1 MKTSESPP
9 KPSKPSRKSGSA
21 EPDLEKLGTS
31 KTSESPPKPSRP
43 SRKPESPESDL
54 SKLGNS
60 LITKFHVLM
69 RISQI
74 YDSKNVALHQFI
86 EESLQGINALIDRE
100 KTLTL
105 RIVKDDLFLNDQRL
119 RYSVEGFTSF
129 KYLLIQCKK
138 RFIGEIIFKDPLEEK
153 TLKEFVYAFM
163 GLEEG
168 KQENASLL
176 NQQLMDKAIPSIEVG
191 PLEIS
196 DEDEEAFTFRK
207 EDQHEVAKRVFFE
220 TIGTIKDFMSNIKGK
235 QYAEVRKLKRLAQN
249 AVHLVM
255 EDESILL
262 GMTTIKN
269 YDEYTFNHS
278 VNVAIYSLAIGKRL
292 EISRKNLTDLAVTA
306 LMHDI
311 GKSKIPREVLNKPAP
326 FDEGEWG
333 LMKKHPVMGVEIVLN
348 LKQLGEINPRMV
360 MGIFDHHLKS
370 DFSGYP
376 KLFKKKEVS
385 LFGKII
391 QIADSYDAMT
401 TPTMYRKNPFTPEQ
415 ALGIMLKERAIHF
428 DPLLL
433 KVFIGIVGIYPVGSL
448 VLLNPR
454 ELGIVYKANPTP
466 GWMDRPRVILIS
478 RDEKGDAR
486 KEMVDLAEWD
496 DKGQFKRSILKTL
509 DPYKYHIDISKY
521 FLNRA

>member
-60 LITKFHVLM
+60 LITKFYVLM

-153 TLKEFVYAFM
+153 TLKEFAYAFM

-168 KQENASLL
+168 KKEKPSLL

-196 DEDEEAFTFRK
+196 DEDEEAFTFP
-207 EDQHEVAKRVFFE
+207 
-220 TIGTIKDFMSNIKGK
+220 KG
-235 QYAEVRKLKRLAQN
+235 A
-249 AVHLVM
+249 
-255 EDESILL
+255 
-262 GMTTIKN
+262 
-269 YDEYTFNHS
+269 
-278 VNVAIYSLAIGKRL
+278 
-292 EISRKNLTDLAVTA
+292 
-306 LMHDI
+306 
-311 GKSKIPREVLNKPAP
+311 
-326 FDEGEWG
+326 
-333 LMKKHPVMGVEIVLN
+333 
-348 LKQLGEINPRMV
+348 
-360 MGIFDHHLKS
+360 
-370 DFSGYP
+370 
-376 KLFKKKEVS
+376 
-385 LFGKII
+385 
-391 QIADSYDAMT
+391 
-401 TPTMYRKNPFTPEQ
+401 
-415 ALGIMLKERAIHF
+415 
-428 DPLLL
+428 
-433 KVFIGIVGIYPVGSL
+433 
-448 VLLNPR
+448 
-454 ELGIVYKANPTP
+454 
-466 GWMDRPRVILIS
+466 
-478 RDEKGDAR
+478 
-486 KEMVDLAEWD
+486 
-496 DKGQFKRSILKTL
+496 
-509 DPYKYHIDISKY
+509 
-521 FLNRA
+521 